1 MPGKYSV
8 PARRRPGGGVN
19 RRSAIAVCAMAVVVL
34 VFAPSSVLTSCA
46 RKGTKSDKP
55 QGEAQG
61 SIIPSAIAALHPDE
75 ASEGSKPKPKAAL
88 ASSLRG
94 FGLRAPSAPRIAW
107 DFSLGPLQSYRPS
120 EGDEAAVFAVATSF
134 VSGIAAGKLDKQL
147 LFPAARDA
155 LSVLL
160 AAPAPLL
167 GLGARYNIGSAPSSC
182 EARTHRSSFGF
193 PQPRTPARIEGLL
206 SLKKADG
213 TWYVEALALDPP
225 VTGALIFNPDSSA
238 GDLDR
243 TR

>member
-1 MPGKYSV
+1 
-8 PARRRPGGGVN
+8 
-19 RRSAIAVCAMAVVVL
+19 MAVVVL

-160 AAPAPLL
+160 AAPAPAS
-167 GLGARYNIGSAPSSC
+167 GAGSAIQYRLGAIVLRGTDASLKLRLPA
-182 EARTHRSSFGF
+182 AADA
-193 PQPRTPARIEGLL
+193 ARIEGLL